1 MIALATPPQWCQPAT
16 GAFRFSEP
24 CLLSP
29 GVLLASGPAACPLPV
44 GSAIAEPCTSA
55 VCVQRG
61 SELQHGVVAAVP
73 EDNTVSVDPSPASL
87 ELVTCLLI
95 FGLLAVVLLVCRVY
109 RSIQSRFYVV
119 REQKLALELSV
130 LLKEKCKLLE
140 QVSLAQKEYEA
151 LESSLKE
158 ANFDKVSTDAQSLE
172 ATYKNLERD
181 KSQSG
186 DELLILEK
194 KLEERTKH
202 HEQDELLLQ
211 DAEVMKEEADQVNK
225 LLIVTVLQNSTVPN
239 SPPAECKTPGLGF
252 VPPPVPQDRSPRDT
266 PFAGDPRKT
275 PPLPPPPPGN
285 SYASP
290 PDYFPP
296 RDFIEP
302 PFRSYPDEPEL
313 SAMPPAKN
321 DNKSDRCNS
330 TVPATPPAECKT
342 YGPGFIPPPVP
353 LDRGPRG
360 PPFAWDPRRPP
371 LFPPPTP
378 GNIYGGR
385 PDYFPPRDFAR
396 PPFPPYPDESESSA
410 EPSTKNDNK
419 SDCSTSTVPNT
430 PAECKTPGPGFVPP
444 PVFQDRGPRGPPFAG
459 DPRRLPS
466 MDFAGPHFPPYP
478 AYSDAALQW
487 QDRFYSESGR
497 LPRPR
502 QHGNY
507 NMPPL
512 LDLDEPEWSAVPSTK
527 NDNKSNHNNNTVPNI
542 PPAECKTP
550 GPGFVPPPVPLDRD
564 PRGRP
569 FAWDPRRP
577 PPFPLPPPGNIY
589 GGSTDY
595 FPPMDFAGPPF
606 PPYP

>member
-1 MIALATPPQWCQPAT
+1 
-16 GAFRFSEP
+16 
-24 CLLSP
+24 
-29 GVLLASGPAACPLPV
+29 
-44 GSAIAEPCTSA
+44 
-55 VCVQRG
+55 
-61 SELQHGVVAAVP
+61 
-73 EDNTVSVDPSPASL
+73 
-87 ELVTCLLI
+87 
-95 FGLLAVVLLVCRVY
+95 
-109 RSIQSRFYVV
+109 
-119 REQKLALELSV
+119 
-130 LLKEKCKLLE
+130 
-140 QVSLAQKEYEA
+140 
-151 LESSLKE
+151 
-158 ANFDKVSTDAQSLE
+158 
-172 ATYKNLERD
+172 
-181 KSQSG
+181 
-186 DELLILEK
+186 
-194 KLEERTKH
+194 
-202 HEQDELLLQ
+202 
-211 DAEVMKEEADQVNK
+211 MKEEADQVNK

-396 PPFPPYPDESESSA
+396 PPFPPYPDESESSVVT
-410 EPSTKNDNK
+410 STKNDNK
-419 SDCSTSTVPNT
+419 SDHSNSTVPNT
-430 PAECKTPGPGFVPP
+430 PPAGCKTPGPGFIPP
-444 PVFQDRGPRGPPFAG
+444 PVPLDRGPRGPPFA
-459 DPRRLPS
+459 
-466 MDFAGPHFPPYP
+466 
-478 AYSDAALQW
+478 
-487 QDRFYSESGR
+487 
-497 LPRPR
+497 
-502 QHGNY
+502 
-507 NMPPL
+507 
-512 LDLDEPEWSAVPSTK
+512 
-527 NDNKSNHNNNTVPNI
+527 
-542 PPAECKTP
+542 
-550 GPGFVPPPVPLDRD
+550 
-564 PRGRP
+564 
-569 FAWDPRRP
+569 WDPRRP
-577 PPFPLPPPGNIY
+577 HRYPPPPPGNIY
-589 GGSTDY
+589 GVPPHY

-606 PPYP
+606 PPYPGLSKPMLEEQGGHLFRYRSFYKPFALMG